1 MNECRISVYYVKVW
15 FVIMRVGFKRQKDL
29 RRCEYNFGVGVL
41 HQVVFIFSLREVR
54 ANMKFLS

>member
-1 MNECRISVYYVKVW
+1 MSDFGLLCQSLVCYNES
-15 FVIMRVGFKRQKDL
+15 GFKRQKDL